1 MKTATKIG
9 MKSMRHLL
17 VVLALLPALALAAAT
32 DITRDDLKVRQA
44 HHEATVLVDVRSA
57 TEFAAGHIAGAI
69 NIPHD
74 QLGTR
79 AAELAAHKTDGTLV
93 LYCRSGRR
101 TGLAVTT
108 LEAQGFTSLKHLAG
122 DMQGW
127 QDAGET
133 VEK

>member
-1 MKTATKIG
+1 MNTAMKTL
-9 MKSMRHLL
+9 RHLV
-17 VVLALLPALALAAAT
+17 VVLALLPALALAAPT
-32 DITRDDLKVRQA
+32 DISRDDLKVRLA

-57 TEFAAGHIAGAI
+57 TEFAAGHIPGAI

-74 QLGTR
+74 QVVTR
-79 AAELAAHKTDGTLV
+79 ASELAAHKTDGSLV
-93 LYCRSGRR
+93 LYCHSGRR
-101 TGLAVTT
+101 AGLAATA
-108 LEAQGFTSLKHLAG
+108 LEAQGFTGLKHLTG